1 MKRNDLILM
10 AAVLTIAIA
19 GFLLY
24 ASFGKDSAGMITVTV
39 DGEVFGTYSLKK
51 DQEIQIND
59 TNFLIVQDGKADM
72 IEADCPDQICV
83 EQKAVSKNKES
94 IICLPN
100 KVIVEVIGGEETE
113 LDEVTN

>member
-10 AAVLTIAIA
+10 AVILLIAMA

-24 ASFGKDSAGMITVTV
+24 ASFGKDSAGTIIVTV

-51 DQEIQIND
+51 DQEIKVND
-59 TNFLIVQDGKADM
+59 TNFLLIQDGKADM

-100 KVIVEVIGGEETE
+100 KVIVEVIGGEEAK
-113 LDEVTN
+113 LDAVTN